1 MSSALL
7 YALGRLLSPEDTSLS
22 DIAVSPHL
30 TARLVSAPATED
42 DGQDSSDAQP
52 EGRGG
57 SPLASAPALAS
68 LEDEI
73 GSLNSRIRKTR
84 DYCWQLGCILPREPA
99 RIVRTGTLTGSAP
112 SKPPTTPDQASQA
125 FPRELRLGGATL
137 RLTSDGRLKVSG
149 VRIPDPHEN
158 AFVPDARDGSIW
170 IEALL
175 AWCQKYQG
183 LSPGRRDAYDGVAPD
198 EVAAASQKLQEWLT
212 DPAAAAPQPRGCVQ
226 PHSRTTSPSASRA
239 VRRSLAADCRWW
251 SVRSEL
257 GMPPS
262 APSPMP
268 SQQPETIHTDL
279 DAELGPGSPRSV
291 SSFRSSSSVSALS
304 TVRASASQ
312 PGVQTAS
319 LPWP

>member
-1 MSSALL
+1 M
-7 YALGRLLSPEDTSLS
+7 GD
-22 DIAVSPHL
+22 
-30 TARLVSAPATED
+30 
-42 DGQDSSDAQP
+42 
-52 EGRGG
+52 G

-73 GSLNSRIRKTR
+73 GSLNSRIRKPR
-84 DYCWQLGCILPREPA
+84 DYCWRLGCILPRVPA
-99 RIVRTGTLTGSAP
+99 RIVWTGTLTGSAP
-112 SKPPTTPDQASQA
+112 SKPPTTPDKASKA
-125 FPRELRLGGATL
+125 FPRELQLGGATL

-183 LSPGRRDAYDGVAPD
+183 LSPGRRDAYDGVAAD
-198 EVAAASQKLQEWLT
+198 EVAAASQKLQGWLT
-212 DPAAAAPQPRGCVQ
+212 DPASPASAASKPRGCVQ
-226 PHSRTTSPSASRA
+226 PHSRKTSASASRA
-239 VRRSLAADCRWW
+239 LPRSVAADCRWW
-251 SVRSEL
+251 SGRSEL

-279 DAELGPGSPRSV
+279 DADLGPASPRSV

-304 TVRASASQ
+304 TVRARASQ

-319 LPWP
+319 LP